1 MNDPIKPVKLGP
13 TDPLR
18 WPVLLAIGV
27 AMIIWC
33 LADVHRRGRVIP
45 ERLDKHRTDF
55 TVYTEAGAAFFDG
68 RDPYAVTNPRGW
80 LYLYLPMFAIVISP
94 LHALAPE
101 WQVTVWF
108 FFCCAFAWG
117 SVRELTR
124 IARSFSAPTGPPA
137 KPSFDPK
144 PTAADGESAGG
155 VPRYAI
161 WAAIAVAM
169 LPAMNNMQRGQVDL
183 LKLYLILLGFRL
195 CLTGGT
201 WRAWFGGGVALGA
214 AIVLKLAPLL
224 SAGYLVLLLAGRW
237 LRQRQQPEAQSFAR
251 LAGAS
256 GGMFAGVLALLL
268 VIPALFIGWQKN
280 LGYIET
286 FVVERVAKMGDGE
299 ATDPAGNSRT
309 LRNQCLT
316 NSVVRCGNFLSYQF
330 FGGADDR
337 LIDSDPAN
345 CPPMAMD
352 DPGVAVVTLIARLAV
367 IAMLLLAGGLSV
379 WRGDTLGQVT
389 ALTLACVV
397 TLVVSPIGRASYYTE
412 MAPAMIFVPLWLTRA
427 GMPRAARFAAWTPVV
442 IVWLHYC
449 ALPIA
454 GRVGLLGLG
463 ATYWVLTCLA
473 LLAIG
478 RRSAANATDEVK
490 EPKFARRPHSSDAFP
505 LRRPLTQEHA

>member
-1 MNDPIKPVKLGP
+1 VNDPIKPVKLGP